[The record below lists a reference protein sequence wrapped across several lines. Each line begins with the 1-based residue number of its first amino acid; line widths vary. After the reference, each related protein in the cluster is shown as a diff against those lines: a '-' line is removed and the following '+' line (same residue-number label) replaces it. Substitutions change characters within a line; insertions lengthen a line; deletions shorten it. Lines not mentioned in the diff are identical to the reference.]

1 MSKPADPELYKKV
14 KDRIYKEIPTHSA
27 YRSGLLV
34 QEYKRLGGKY
44 VGNKP
49 KTKGLTRWF
58 KEDWKNQRGEVGY
71 AKKGDVYR
79 PTKRVNDK
87 TPLTF
92 QELNKGEL
100 EKARREKAQTGR
112 VNKFGK

>member
-1 MSKPADPELYKKV
+1 MTKPADPELYKKV

-58 KEDWKNQRGEVGY
+58 KESWRNQRGRVGY
-71 AKKGDVYR
+71 EKKGDIYR

-87 TPLTF
+87 TPVTL
-92 QELNKGEL
+92 QELSAGEL
-100 EKARREKAQTGR
+100 KTAMRKKATKGR
-112 VNKFGK
+112 VDKFQK